1 MEDIQQ
7 ILQENALLKA
17 QILLR
22 DEQILIKEEEL
33 LRKDEQILIKEEELL
48 RKNERILYLERQ
60 LFGRRSEKE
69 LPSYNE
75 AQLSLFDSEQG
86 LATLEQES
94 PGMTTLIEDIRQKAA
109 QRYNTSKHKSTIEK
123 RSYKLPADIERRE
136 TIIEPANIDTNTLI
150 KIGEDVSERLML
162 DPSKF
167 WVERTVRPV
176 YKVKEAGQGQPLT
189 TTIVQAPAKEVILP
203 GCIAGESLLSQLI
216 VDKFLYHLPEYRQ
229 AKRFKEL
236 GVELPTS
243 SINRWIHATADK
255 LYPLYAAQMQR
266 VLSANYIQV
275 DETTHSITD
284 RQGSARKGYIW
295 VVRSVLFPGVFFHYD
310 KGSRSQEVVLKM
322 LKDYKGALQT
332 DGYAAY
338 SIFEEKQ
345 GVLPLGCM
353 AHIRRKFEN
362 ALITTPQAKQ
372 ALDYIALL
380 YMLEGNLKEE
390 GADYEKIR
398 KEREQKAYPIL
409 QQMESWMKQTY
420 NSCTP
425 KSPLGKAISYAF
437 GMWPRISR
445 YCKEGYFNIDNNAV
459 ENAIRPITLG
469 RKNYLFS
476 GNDSGAEDNCV
487 FYTLLGSCLQAGVE
501 PHKWLTSTLEIIPK
515 LKAPINW
522 EEQLP

>member
-17 QILLR
+17 QILLK
-22 DEQILIKEEEL
+22 DEQILLKVEEL
-33 LRKDEQILIKEEELL
+33 LRKDDQILLKEEELK
-48 RKNERILYLERQ
+48 RKQERILYLERQ
-60 LFGRRSEKE
+60 LFGRRSEKR
-69 LPSYNE
+69 LPDYCE

-86 LATLEQES
+86 MTILELETPEMKS
-94 PGMTTLIEDIRQKAA
+94 LVDEIMHKAEKRRNA
-109 QRYNTSKHKSTIEK
+109 PKEKSTTKK
-123 RSYKLPADIERRE
+123 RSYKVPENIERRE
-136 TIIEPANIDTNTLI
+136 TVVEPQNVDVNTMI
-150 KIGEDVSERLML
+150 KIGQDVNERLMIE
-162 DPSKF
+162 PSKF
-167 WVERTVRPV
+167 WVERIVRPI
-176 YKVKEAGQGQPLT
+176 YKEKQNAQAIT
-189 TTIVQAPAKEVILP
+189 TTIVQAPVKNVILP
-203 GCIAGESLLSQLI
+203 GCIAGESLLSQII

-229 AKRFKEL
+229 AKRFKDL
-236 GVELPTS
+236 GLEITTS
-243 SINRWIHATADK
+243 SINRWVHSLADI

-275 DETTHSITD
+275 DETSHSITD
-284 RQGSARKGYIW
+284 RKGSARKGYIW

-353 AHIRRKFEN
+353 AHVRRKFET
-362 ALITTPQAKQ
+362 ALTTTPQAQK

-390 GADYEKIR
+390 GADYEQIR

-409 QQMESWMKQTY
+409 QLMEDWMRQTFE
-420 NSCTP
+420 SCTP
-425 KSPLGKAISYAF
+425 KSPLGKAINYAF

-445 YCKEGYFNIDNNAV
+445 YCKEGYFHIDNNAV
-459 ENAIRPITLG
+459 ENTIRPIVLG

-476 GNDSGAEDNCV
+476 GNNNGAEDNCI
-487 FYTLLGSCLQAGVE
+487 FYTLLGSCLQAGIE
-501 PHKWLTSTLEIIPK
+501 PHKWLNSTLEKIPT
-515 LKAPINW
+515 LQTPINW
-522 EEQLP
+522 EELLP

>member
-17 QILLR
+17 EILLKESQILL
-22 DEQILIKEEEL
+22 KE
-33 LRKDEQILIKEEELL
+33 DELL

-60 LFGRRSEKE
+60 LFGRRSEKA
-69 LPSYNE
+69 LPDYYQ

-86 LATLEQES
+86 MAVLEQET
-94 PGMTTLIEDIRQKAA
+94 PGMTSLIEDIKQKAE
-109 QRYNTSKHKSTIEK
+109 QRHTATKHKSTAEK

-136 TIIEPANIDTNTLI
+136 TVIEPANHDINTLI
-150 KIGEDVSERLML
+150 KIGDDVSERLML

-167 WVERTVRPV
+167 WIERIVRPI
-176 YKVKEAGQGQPLT
+176 YKVKETVQGQT
-189 TTIVQAPAKEVILP
+189 IATTIVQAPAKEVILP

-236 GVELPTS
+236 GVEIPTS
-243 SINRWIHATADK
+243 SINRWVHATADK
-255 LYPLYAAQMQR
+255 LYPLYVAQMQR
-266 VLSANYIQV
+266 ILSANYIQV
-275 DETTHSITD
+275 DETSHSITD
-284 RQGSARKGYIW
+284 RKGSARKGYIW
-295 VVRSVLFPGVFFHYD
+295 VVRSVLSPGVFFHYD

-332 DGYAAY
+332 DGYTAY

-345 GVLPLGCM
+345 GILPLGCM
-353 AHIRRKFEN
+353 AHVRRKFET
-362 ALITTPQAKQ
+362 ALATMPEAKQ

-380 YMLEGNLKEE
+380 YMLEGNLKAE
-390 GADYEKIR
+390 GADYEQIR
-398 KEREQKAYPIL
+398 KERQEKAYPIL

-420 NSCTP
+420 NNCTP

-437 GMWPRISR
+437 GMWTRVSR
-445 YCKEGYFNIDNNAV
+445 YCKEGYFNIDNNGV
-459 ENAIRPITLG
+459 ENSIRPITLG

-476 GNDSGAEDNCV
+476 GNDSGAEDNCI
-487 FYTLLGSCLQAGVE
+487 FYTLLGSCLQAGIE
-501 PHKWLTSTLEIIPK
+501 PHKWLTSTLEKIPK
-515 LKAPINW
+515 LKTPINW
-522 EEQLP
+522 EELLP